1 MMCRADSYLIT
12 FISRCSPIIK
22 ALAVYLAD
30 EHRQFLFSL
39 FPCKSFPISY
49 DSLIRLGCLVT
60 EPVIKYILYIFAIF
74 QLNSL
79 PFGPLN

>member
-1 MMCRADSYLIT
+1 VLGDVWLHTARMRNKTMMCRADSYLIT

-49 DSLIRLGCLVT
+49 VFGCLF
-60 EPVIKYILYIFAIF
+60 PHKAITF
-74 QLNSL
+74 LTH
-79 PFGPLN
+79 